1 MDIIMPSERT
11 RTPTRQQ
18 GVLWGVFM
26 GTSLLY
32 SFNALAELKITGKAE
47 AEYIFQDVES
57 EAEGQLSLDTL
68 QVTPSINASLDTRT
82 FRGFWSGSL
91 THLERDKID
100 NSRTDT
106 FEEYSYSLVWQP
118 FDSFLQ
124 IEGQGALS
132 YQNTNANNYLVSDFL
147 NNSDSLSKTRSNRIS
162 ASANFDRG
170 NWVQAQGGIA
180 YADVASER
188 STLNSGQALDN
199 NTIELFGGISNG
211 DSIQRVF
218 WQLDGMYINTDRA
231 QNNNDEFIT
240 RSGDGF
246 IDIAVIKRFGIRLTA
261 AHEANQVS
269 DRDDTSSST
278 RKFNSYGMG
287 LFYRQSEDRYIA
299 VTANSSDSDLD
310 EDDDET
316 FIGLDFKWALSPRTN
331 LSGSYGRRFYGE
343 AASFDASYNSKYLR
357 TTLSYSEDVTNTSR
371 LLANPQNLG
380 VFVCP
385 ATTVSIADCFQPS
398 SLTYQ
403 PDASEQLVQL
413 TSQVI
418 EFDDNIIVRKS
429 TNFQAGYDFSRLTIA
444 LTSRYA
450 EDDYLDL
457 ERLRRTY
464 SFGTTLVYELGSYTN
479 ISTEITYANITQRS
493 DQDDLDGGTDNWR
506 GNIAIQ
512 REVGRYLTAAIDF
525 TYVDQSGDIATG
537 VGLFGNNYSDRRIS
551 LSVIYKYQ

>member
-1 MDIIMPSERT
+1 
-11 RTPTRQQ
+11 
-18 GVLWGVFM
+18 M

-32 SFNALAELKITGKAE
+32 SLNAFAELKITGKAE

-91 THLERDKID
+91 THLERDKVD

-106 FEEYSYSLVWQP
+106 FEEYTYSLVWQP

-162 ASANFDRG
+162 ALANFDRG

-199 NTIELFGGISNG
+199 NTFELFGGISNG
-211 DSIQRVF
+211 DSIQRVL
-218 WQLDGMYINTDRA
+218 WQLDGAYINTDRA
-231 QNNNDEFIT
+231 QNNSDEFIT

-246 IDIAVIKRFGIRLTA
+246 IDIAVVKSFGIRLTA

-464 SFGTTLVYELGSYTN
+464 SLGTTLVYELGSYTN

-512 REVGRYLTAAIDF
+512 REVGRYLTTAIDF
-525 TYVDQSGDIATG
+525 TYVEQSGDIATG

>member
-11 RTPTRQQ
+11 RIHTRQQ
-18 GVLWGVFM
+18 GILWGALM

-91 THLERDKID
+91 THLERDKVD

-106 FEEYSYSLVWQP
+106 FEEYTYSLVWQP

-162 ASANFDRG
+162 ALANFDRG
-170 NWVQAQGGIA
+170 NWVHAQGGIA

-211 DSIQRVF
+211 DSIRRVF
-218 WQLDGMYINTDRA
+218 WQLDGTYINTDRA

-240 RSGDGF
+240 RTADGF
-246 IDIAVIKRFGIRLTA
+246 IDIAVIKSFGIRLTA
-261 AHEANQVS
+261 VHEANQVS

-299 VTANSSDSDLD
+299 VTANGSDSDLD

-357 TTLSYSEDVTNTSR
+357 TSLSYSEDVTNTSR

-385 ATTVSIADCFQPS
+385 AATISIADCFQPS

-418 EFDDNIIVRKS
+418 EFDDNIIIRKS

-464 SFGTTLVYELGSYTN
+464 SLGTTLVYELGSYTN
-479 ISTEITYANITQRS
+479 ISTEVTYANITQRS
-493 DQDDLDGGTDNWR
+493 DQADLNGETDNWR

-512 REVGRYLTAAIDF
+512 REIGRYLTAAIDF